1 MDYLTKVDDSF
12 EGDDPYII
20 SGGFDFVVGKSLH
33 FKKGDLFAPGIQ
45 ATIHNHQI

>member
-1 MDYLTKVDDSF
+1 MDYLTKVDDSV

-33 FKKGDLFAPGIQ
+33 VKKGDLFAPDTQ
-45 ATIHNHQI
+45 STIYNHQI